1 MVPFVPLDMV
11 LPISESAFLCPE
23 NRWTFIV
30 LNSRQLRNFPY
41 ISMCFYLHFRL
52 YARAHGPEVEVG
64 GFQAWRMHFLSSWLM
79 ILGSHI
85 WRIAN
90 CDAARPADEFKANG
104 DMQRVGFRDDKV

>member
-41 ISMCFYLHFRL
+41 ISLCFYLHFRL

-64 GFQAWRMHFLSSWLM
+64 GFQAWRMHFLSL
-79 ILGSHI
+79 
-85 WRIAN
+85 WRSSDPIKYLAN
-90 CDAARPADEFKANG
+90 REL
-104 DMQRVGFRDDKV
+104 RRSSSRR